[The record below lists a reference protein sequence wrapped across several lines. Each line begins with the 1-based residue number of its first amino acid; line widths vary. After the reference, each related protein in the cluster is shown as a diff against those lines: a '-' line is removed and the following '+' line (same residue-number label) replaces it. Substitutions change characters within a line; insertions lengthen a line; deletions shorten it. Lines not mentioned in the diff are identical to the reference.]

1 MVMKQFLILT
11 IISMVIV
18 IFWNQ
23 VPLISQTVHAI
34 LDPTF
39 GNLLNW
45 NPTIGMIIIV
55 LILSIVTTLM
65 QKYLTDQETIKEL
78 KKDQKEIQKEMKKY
92 RDHPDKLL
100 EFNKKQME
108 IMPKL
113 MELTMRPAMYT
124 ILFFVLF
131 FRWFGDYFT
140 NSEVVFLGIIK
151 AGSSF
156 LFPGWVWFY
165 LICSIIASSILRK
178 VFKVA

>member
-65 QKYLTDQETIKEL
+65 QKYLTDQETIK
-78 KKDQKEIQKEMKKY
+78 
-92 RDHPDKLL
+92 
-100 EFNKKQME
+100 
-108 IMPKL
+108 
-113 MELTMRPAMYT
+113 
-124 ILFFVLF
+124 
-131 FRWFGDYFT
+131 
-140 NSEVVFLGIIK
+140 
-151 AGSSF
+151 
-156 LFPGWVWFY
+156 
-165 LICSIIASSILRK
+165 
-178 VFKVA
+178 